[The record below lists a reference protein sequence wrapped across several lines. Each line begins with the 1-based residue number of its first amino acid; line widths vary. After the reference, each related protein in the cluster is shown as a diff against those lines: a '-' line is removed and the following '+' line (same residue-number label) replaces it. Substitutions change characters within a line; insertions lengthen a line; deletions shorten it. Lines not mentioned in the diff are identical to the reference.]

1 MDHDVIVVG
10 TRAAGAATAML
21 LARAGLRVLAVDRAR
36 FPSDTLSTHQ
46 VQVPGIA
53 RLRRWGVLDRIAAV
67 TPAVPTVRVD
77 AGRAV
82 LHGRYPAVDGVDAL
96 YGPRRTLLDAALV
109 DAARAAGAEVR
120 EGFAVE
126 ELTRDAEGRIT
137 GIRGRERGEGRGRA
151 PSASPATATAHLVI
165 GADGKRST
173 VAAAVGAKAY
183 HVRPPATFACY
194 TYWSGID
201 LPVGSI
207 YVRPGLTVPAF
218 PTNDGLV
225 MVALFAPLAEFDR
238 FRADPAAG
246 YLAAL
251 DRCGDLG
258 ERVRSGTRAEPFRL
272 APDVP
277 NGFRAAHGPGWAL
290 VGDAGVVMDPVAGQG
305 ISNAFRDADLLAA
318 AIVRG
323 LGSGDP
329 AAGRPEAGGPE
340 AGGPTSGDPGS
351 QHIGSGGSRA
361 AGARA
366 SSSGASG
373 SRASGPR
380 ASGPRASGPRASGL
394 DDALAGYQRERD
406 AAAYPIYAMTRSL
419 ATLRVSVAQRL
430 LLAAIADQPAETTRF
445 LGVLAGAVRYDT
457 YLRPGN
463 VLGVL
468 GAGVTRR
475 LRRTVAAAD
484 AAG

>member
-10 TRAAGAATAML
+10 TRAGGAATAML

-82 LHGRYPAVDGVDAL
+82 LQGRYPAVDGVDAL

-137 GIRGRERGEGRGRA
+137 GIRGRERGEGRGRG
-151 PSASPATATAHLVI
+151 PSAAPVAATAHLVI

-173 VAAAVGAKAY
+173 VAAAVGARAY
-183 HVRPPATFACY
+183 HVRPPSTFACY
-194 TYWSGID
+194 TYWSGVD

-207 YVRPGLTVPAF
+207 YVRPGLTAPAF

-258 ERVRSGTRAEPFRL
+258 ERVRSGKRAEPFRL

-277 NGFRAAHGPGWAL
+277 NGFRAAHGQGWAL

-305 ISNAFRDADLLAA
+305 ISNAFRDAELLAA

-323 LGSGDP
+323 LGSC
-329 AAGRPEAGGPE
+329 
-340 AGGPTSGDPGS
+340 
-351 QHIGSGGSRA
+351 
-361 AGARA
+361 
-366 SSSGASG
+366 
-373 SRASGPR
+373 
-380 ASGPRASGPRASGL
+380 GL

-419 ATLRVSVAQRL
+419 ATLRVSLAQRL

-445 LGVLAGAVRYDT
+445 LGVLAGALRYDN
-457 YLRPGN
+457 YLRPAN
-463 VLGVL
+463 VLGLV
-468 GAGVTRR
+468 GAGFTRR
-475 LRRTVAAAD
+475 LRRPVPAAD

>member
-67 TPAVPTVRVD
+67 TPAVPKVRLD
-77 AGRAV
+77 AGGWAV
-82 LHGRYPAVDGVDAL
+82 LRGRYPGIEGVDTL

-120 EGFAVE
+120 EGFAVD

-137 GIRGRERGEGRGRA
+137 GIRGRERGEGRGRGPTAA
-151 PSASPATATAHLVI
+151 PLTDSARLVI

-173 VAAAVGAKAY
+173 IAAAVGAGAY
-183 HVRPPATFACY
+183 HVRQPATFACY
-194 TYWSGID
+194 TYWSGVD

-207 YVRPGLTVPAF
+207 HVRPGLTVPAF
-218 PTNDGLV
+218 PTNDGLA
-225 MVALFAPLAEFDR
+225 MVAVFAPLADFDR

-246 YLAAL
+246 YVAAL

-258 ERVRSGTRAEPFRL
+258 ERVRAGTRAEPFRL
-272 APDVP
+272 APDVR
-277 NGFRAAHGPGWAL
+277 NGFRVAHGAGWAL
-290 VGDAGVVMDPVAGQG
+290 VGDAGIVMDPVAGQG
-305 ISNAFRDADLLAA
+305 ISNAFRDAELLAA

-323 LGSGDP
+323 LRSGAPSPRGSHSGRQPGGVGGGDLP
-329 AAGRPEAGGPE
+329 GAGARSGP
-340 AGGPTSGDPGS
+340 
-351 QHIGSGGSRA
+351 GSGGSR
-361 AGARA
+361 GNH
-366 SSSGASG
+366 
-373 SRASGPR
+373 
-380 ASGPRASGPRASGL
+380 L
-394 DDALAGYQRERD
+394 DEALATYQRERD
-406 AAAYPIYAMTRSL
+406 AAAYPIYAMTRAL
-419 ATLRVSVAQRL
+419 ATLRVSTAQRL
-430 LLAAIADQPAETTRF
+430 LIAAIADRPAEATRF
-445 LGVLAGAVRYDT
+445 LGVLAGASRYDD
-457 YLRPGN
+457 YLRPAN
-463 VLGVL
+463 VLGLL

-475 LRRTVAAAD
+475 LRRPMPAAD

>member
-1 MDHDVIVVG
+1 
-10 TRAAGAATAML
+10 
-21 LARAGLRVLAVDRAR
+21 
-36 FPSDTLSTHQ
+36 
-46 VQVPGIA
+46 
-53 RLRRWGVLDRIAAV
+53 
-67 TPAVPTVRVD
+67 
-77 AGRAV
+77 
-82 LHGRYPAVDGVDAL
+82 
-96 YGPRRTLLDAALV
+96 
-109 DAARAAGAEVR
+109 
-120 EGFAVE
+120 
-126 ELTRDAEGRIT
+126 
-137 GIRGRERGEGRGRA
+137 
-151 PSASPATATAHLVI
+151 
-165 GADGKRST
+165 
-173 VAAAVGAKAY
+173 AVGAKAY

-323 LGSGDP
+323 LGSGGP
-329 AAGRPEAGGPE
+329 AAGDPATGDPTAGGP
-340 AGGPTSGDPGS
+340 
-351 QHIGSGGSRA
+351 A
-361 AGARA
+361 AGAPGFRHIRSGGARSGGARA
-366 SSSGASG
+366 GGA
-373 SRASGPR
+373 RAP
-380 ASGPRASGPRASGL
+380 GPRASGL

-419 ATLRVSVAQRL
+419 ATLRLSLAQRL

-468 GAGVTRR
+468 GASVTRR

>member
-1 MDHDVIVVG
+1 
-10 TRAAGAATAML
+10 
-21 LARAGLRVLAVDRAR
+21 
-36 FPSDTLSTHQ
+36 
-46 VQVPGIA
+46 
-53 RLRRWGVLDRIAAV
+53 
-67 TPAVPTVRVD
+67 
-77 AGRAV
+77 
-82 LHGRYPAVDGVDAL
+82 
-96 YGPRRTLLDAALV
+96 
-109 DAARAAGAEVR
+109 
-120 EGFAVE
+120 
-126 ELTRDAEGRIT
+126 
-137 GIRGRERGEGRGRA
+137 
-151 PSASPATATAHLVI
+151 VI

-173 VAAAVGAKAY
+173 VAAAVGASAY

-194 TYWSGID
+194 TYWSGVD

-225 MVALFAPLAEFDR
+225 LVAVFAPLAEFER

-290 VGDAGVVMDPVAGQG
+290 VGDAGLVMDPVAGQG
-305 ISNAFRDADLLAA
+305 ISNAFRDADLLAT

-323 LGSGDP
+323 LGS
-329 AAGRPEAGGPE
+329 
-340 AGGPTSGDPGS
+340 SGLRPGS
-351 QHIGSGGSRA
+351 LGSGGLA
-361 AGARA
+361 AG
-366 SSSGASG
+366 GSG
-373 SRASGPR
+373 SDPDS
-380 ASGPRASGPRASGL
+380 L

-419 ATLRVSVAQRL
+419 ATLRLSLAQRL

-445 LGVLAGAVRYDT
+445 LGVLAGAVRYDD
-457 YLRPGN
+457 YLRAAN
-463 VLGVL
+463 VLGL
-468 GAGVTRR
+468 FGARLTRR
-475 LRRTVAAAD
+475 LRRPMATPDAPDAAHAPNATDAAD